1 VLFRSQ
7 LKIGQVAK
15 QSGLTVETVR
25 YYEQRGLIPEPQR
38 LDSGYRVYPESILT
52 RLNFI
57 NRCKDLG
64 FSLQEISELL
74 SIQIDPDNSSAL
86 VKEQVE
92 HKIELVK
99 EKISE
104 LQKLQGSLEQLSG
117 MCCGEGSVSDCPI
130 IDFLKH

>member
-1 VLFRSQ
+1 MKQ

-92 HKIELVK
+92 HKISLVK

-104 LQKLQGSLEQLSG
+104 LQKLQDSLEQLSG
-117 MCCGEGSVSDCPI
+117 MCCGEGSVSNCPI

>member
-1 VLFRSQ
+1 MKQ

-15 QSGLTVETVR
+15 QASVSVETIR
-25 YYEQRGLIPEPQR
+25 YYEQRGLIPTPQR
-38 LDSGYRVYPESILT
+38 LDSGYRVYPESILD
-52 RLNFI
+52 RLHFI

-64 FSLQEISELL
+64 FSLQEITELL

-92 HKIELVK
+92 HKIALVQ

-104 LQKLQGSLEQLSG
+104 LQKLQASLEQLNDL
-117 MCCGEGSVSDCPI
+117 CCGEGSVSECPI

>member
-1 VLFRSQ
+1 MKQ

-15 QSGLTVETVR
+15 QAGLTVEAIR
-25 YYEQRGLIPEPQR
+25 YYEQRGIIPEPHR

-52 RLNFI
+52 RLHFI

-74 SIQIDPDNSSAL
+74 SIQINPENSSAL

-92 HKIELVK
+92 NKITLVK

-104 LQKLQGSLEQLSG
+104 LQKLQDSLEQLSG
-117 MCCGEGSVSDCPI
+117 LCCGDGSVSDCPI

>member
-1 VLFRSQ
+1 MKQ

-15 QSGLTVETVR
+15 QSDLTVETIR
-25 YYEQRGLIPEPQR
+25 YYEQRGLIPKPNR

-74 SIQIDPDNSSAL
+74 SIQINPENSSAL

-99 EKISE
+99 DKISE

-117 MCCGEGSVSDCPI
+117 LCCGEGSVSDCPI
-130 IDFLKH
+130 IDYLKH

>member
-1 VLFRSQ
+1 MKQ

-15 QSGLTVETVR
+15 QSDLTVETIR
-25 YYEQRGLIPEPQR
+25 YYEQRGLIPEPNR
-38 LDSGYRVYPESILT
+38 LNSGYRVYPESILT

-74 SIQIDPDNSSAL
+74 SIQINPENSSAL

-99 EKISE
+99 DKICE
-104 LQKLQGSLEQLSG
+104 LQKLQDSLEQLSG
-117 MCCGEGSVSDCPI
+117 LCCGEGSVSDCPI

>member
-1 VLFRSQ
+1 MKQ

-25 YYEQRGLIPEPQR
+25 YYEKRGLIPEPQR

-104 LQKLQGSLEQLSG
+104 LQKLQASLVQLSG

-130 IDFLKH
+130 IDFLKN

>member
-1 VLFRSQ
+1 MKQ

-74 SIQIDPDNSSAL
+74 SIQIDPNNSSAL

-92 HKIELVK
+92 HKISLVK

-104 LQKLQGSLEQLSG
+104 LQKLQDSLEQLSG
-117 MCCGEGSVSDCPI
+117 MCCGEGSVSECPI

>member
-1 VLFRSQ
+1 MKQ

-15 QSGLTVETVR
+15 QSDLTVETIR
-25 YYEQRGLIPEPQR
+25 YYEQRGLIPEPNR

-74 SIQIDPDNSSAL
+74 SIQINPENSSAL

-99 EKISE
+99 DKISE
-104 LQKLQGSLEQLSG
+104 LQKLQDSLEQLSG
-117 MCCGEGSVSDCPI
+117 LCCGEGSVSDCPI

>member
-1 VLFRSQ
+1 MKQ

-15 QSGLTVETVR
+15 QSDLTVETIR
-25 YYEQRGLIPEPQR
+25 YYEQRGLIPKPNR

-74 SIQIDPDNSSAL
+74 SIQINPENSSAL

-99 EKISE
+99 DKISE

-117 MCCGEGSVSDCPI
+117 LCCGEGSVTDCPI

>member
-1 VLFRSQ
+1 MKQ

-15 QSGLTVETVR
+15 QAGLTVEAVR
-25 YYEQRGLIPEPQR
+25 YYEQRGLIPEPHR
-38 LDSGYRVYPESILT
+38 LDSGYRVYPETILT
-52 RLNFI
+52 RLHFI

-74 SIQIDPDNSSAL
+74 SIQINPENSSAL

-92 HKIELVK
+92 NKISLVK

-104 LQKLQGSLEQLSG
+104 LQKLQDSLEQLSG
-117 MCCGEGSVSDCPI
+117 LCCGDGLVSDCPI

>member
-1 VLFRSQ
+1 M
-7 LKIGQVAK
+7 AK

-92 HKIELVK
+92 HKISLVK

-104 LQKLQGSLEQLSG
+104 LQKLQDSLEQLSG

-130 IDFLKH
+130 IDYLKH

>member
-1 VLFRSQ
+1 MKQ

-15 QSGLTVETVR
+15 QAGLTVEAIR
-25 YYEQRGLIPEPQR
+25 YYEQRGLIPEPHR

-52 RLNFI
+52 RLHFI

-74 SIQIDPDNSSAL
+74 SIQINPENSSAL

-92 HKIELVK
+92 NKITLVK

-104 LQKLQGSLEQLSG
+104 LQKLQDSLEKLSG
-117 MCCGEGSVSDCPI
+117 LCCGDGSVSDCPI

>member
-1 VLFRSQ
+1 MKQ

-52 RLNFI
+52 RLHFI

>member
-1 VLFRSQ
+1 MKQ

-15 QSGLTVETVR
+15 QSGLTVEAVR

-74 SIQIDPDNSSAL
+74 SIQIDPNNSSAL

-92 HKIELVK
+92 HKISLVK

-104 LQKLQGSLEQLSG
+104 LQKLQDSLEQLSG
-117 MCCGEGSVSDCPI
+117 MCCGEGSVSECPI

>member
-1 VLFRSQ
+1 MKQ

-130 IDFLKH
+130 IDFLKN

>member
-1 VLFRSQ
+1 MKQ

-25 YYEQRGLIPEPQR
+25 YYEKRGLIPEPQR

>member
-1 VLFRSQ
+1 MKQ

-15 QSGLTVETVR
+15 QSGLTVETIR
-25 YYEQRGLIPEPQR
+25 YYEQRALIPEPHR

-74 SIQIDPDNSSAL
+74 SLQINPENSSAL

-99 EKISE
+99 DKISE
-104 LQKLQGSLEQLSG
+104 LQKLQDSLEQLSG
-117 MCCGEGSVSDCPI
+117 LCCGEGSVSDCPI

>member
-1 VLFRSQ
+1 MKQ

-15 QSGLTVETVR
+15 KSGLTVETVR

-104 LQKLQGSLEQLSG
+104 LQKLQASLVQLSG

>member
-1 VLFRSQ
+1 MKQ

-15 QSGLTVETVR
+15 QAGLTVEAIR
-25 YYEQRGLIPEPQR
+25 YYEQRGLIPEPHR

-52 RLNFI
+52 RLHFI

-74 SIQIDPDNSSAL
+74 SIQINPENSSAL

-92 HKIELVK
+92 NKIVLVK

-104 LQKLQGSLEQLSG
+104 LQKLQDSLEQLSG
-117 MCCGEGSVSDCPI
+117 LCCGDGSVSDCPI

>member
-1 VLFRSQ
+1 MKQ

-38 LDSGYRVYPESILT
+38 LDSGYRVYRESILT

-92 HKIELVK
+92 HKISLVK

-104 LQKLQGSLEQLSG
+104 LQKLQDSLEQLSG

>member
-1 VLFRSQ
+1 MKQ

>member
-1 VLFRSQ
+1 MKQ

-92 HKIELVK
+92 HKISLVK

-104 LQKLQGSLEQLSG
+104 LQKLQDSLEQLSG

-130 IDFLKH
+130 IDYLKH

>member
-1 VLFRSQ
+1 MKQ

-92 HKIELVK
+92 HKISLVK

-104 LQKLQGSLEQLSG
+104 LQKLQDSLEQLSG

>member
-1 VLFRSQ
+1 MKQ

-15 QSGLTVETVR
+15 QSDLTVETIR
-25 YYEQRGLIPEPQR
+25 YYEQRGLIPEPNR

-74 SIQIDPDNSSAL
+74 SIQINPENRSAL

-99 EKISE
+99 DKISE

-117 MCCGEGSVSDCPI
+117 LCCGEGSVSDCPI
-130 IDFLKH
+130 IDYLKH

>member
-1 VLFRSQ
+1 MKQ

-15 QSGLTVETVR
+15 QSDLTVETIR
-25 YYEQRGLIPEPQR
+25 YYEQRGLIPEPNR
-38 LDSGYRVYPESILT
+38 LNSGYRVYPESILT

-74 SIQIDPDNSSAL
+74 SIQINPENSSAL

-99 EKISE
+99 DKISE
-104 LQKLQGSLEQLSG
+104 LQKLQDSLEQLSG
-117 MCCGEGSVSDCPI
+117 LCCGEGSVSDCPI

>member
-1 VLFRSQ
+1 MKQ

-15 QSGLTVETVR
+15 QSGLTVEAIR
-25 YYEQRGLIPEPQR
+25 YYEQRGLIPEPNR

-74 SIQIDPDNSSAL
+74 SIQINPENSSSL

-99 EKISE
+99 DKISE
-104 LQKLQGSLEQLSG
+104 LQKLQDSLEQLSG
-117 MCCGEGSVSDCPI
+117 LCCGEGSVSDCPI

>member
-1 VLFRSQ
+1 MKQ

-15 QSGLTVETVR
+15 QSDLTVETIR
-25 YYEQRGLIPEPQR
+25 YYEQRGLIPEPNR

-74 SIQIDPDNSSAL
+74 SIQINPENSSAL

-99 EKISE
+99 DKISE
-104 LQKLQGSLEQLSG
+104 LQKLQGSLEQLSSL
-117 MCCGEGSVSDCPI
+117 CCGEGSVSDCPI